1 MARIRCLAA
10 IVALWTSLAGSF
22 AFAAEVRVEGVIK
35 AVDAKERTL
44 TVEKKV
50 ARGTKELT
58 LHVAEEAGDLA
69 SLKVGDPVTFSYDA
83 TLEVVTK
90 LIAPGKESAW
100 LFYDLACKGVTPEKP
115 LQRISDDEVRCR
127 SIAEAGTEG
136 PYLLVTSKEY
146 EAFLFHCEFYYETET
161 LEGNPFVGIASPAP
175 PEKGK
180 TFKERFPQG
189 IEVKLWHR
197 GFGSLLL
204 PSERFE
210 AEMVYGQARQGKV
223 VPVLKQQVPTRNGWS
238 SLEIEVKKDK
248 TILVR
253 GNGVLLNA
261 IAKAENTKGHI
272 VIFPPACELR
282 IRNVTVEVDGEKAG
296 LPVSDITLVPCR

>member
-1 MARIRCLAA
+1 MIRW
-10 IVALWTSLAGSF
+10 IVLVATHAVLLLCPFTYG
-22 AFAAEVRVEGVIK
+22 AEVKVEGTLK
-35 AVDAKERTL
+35 ALDANARTL

-58 LHVAEEAGDLA
+58 LQVTEEAGDLA
-69 SLKVGDPVTFSYDA
+69 SLKVGEPVSFSYDS

-90 LIAPGKESAW
+90 IITPGKESAW
-100 LFYDLACKGVTPEKP
+100 LFYDLVCKGVTPEKQ

-127 SIAEAGTEG
+127 SFAEAGTEG

-175 PEKGK
+175 PEKGT

-223 VPVLKQQVPTRNGWS
+223 VPVLKQQVPIRNGWS
-238 SLEIEVKKDK
+238 TLEIEAKKDK

-261 IAKAENTKGHI
+261 VAKAENTKGHI

-282 IRNVTVEVDGEKAG
+282 IRNVTVEVDGEKERI
-296 LPVSDITLVPCR
+296 PITDITSVPCR